1 MPNEIKNIIEDV
13 ADDGDDEE
21 EFEEEH
27 PQHKD
32 ERGDSYID
40 LVTLNHGQDFQLK
53 VKGRN
58 MAACEKIFNRLYS
71 KLKRNPTPV
80 KNDASYH

>member
-27 PQHKD
+27 PQHKN

-71 KLKRNPTPV
+71 KLKKNPTPV
-80 KNDASYH
+80 KNDGAYH